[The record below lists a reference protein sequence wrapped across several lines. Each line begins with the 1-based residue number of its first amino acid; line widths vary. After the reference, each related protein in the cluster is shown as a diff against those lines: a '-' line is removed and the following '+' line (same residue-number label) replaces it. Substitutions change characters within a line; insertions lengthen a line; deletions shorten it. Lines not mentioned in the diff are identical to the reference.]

1 MKALVL
7 HALVSLQLV
16 VGTNTVSQHISKTGS
31 VPTAPDAGPG
41 VPSASGGTGAS
52 DIPTFMDIVD
62 DDLAAMALKFALS
75 KPDPGAEDEAW
86 QRVSAPRQPEWIYG
100 RAVLLGAEPVGNKL
114 TAE

>member
-1 MKALVL
+1 MAGEFATEAEPRQA
-7 HALVSLQLV
+7 HAEPPAGRQVPAHQPPPPPPCVS
-16 VGTNTVSQHISKTGS
+16 
-31 VPTAPDAGPG
+31 
-41 VPSASGGTGAS
+41 
-52 DIPTFMDIVD
+52 VD